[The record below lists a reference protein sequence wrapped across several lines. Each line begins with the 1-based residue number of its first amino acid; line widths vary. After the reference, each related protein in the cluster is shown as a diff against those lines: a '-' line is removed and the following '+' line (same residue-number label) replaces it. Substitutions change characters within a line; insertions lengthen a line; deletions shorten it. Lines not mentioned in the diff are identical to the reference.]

1 MTSLFFFFVLNYRFH
16 FAMSLF
22 RSNRAQ
28 KNVEKKW
35 SLIFQIFFLTK
46 NLTLSV
52 ICYWID
58 ARSLRV
64 ASPPPQGETRRLR
77 RTATRNL
84 FVKLTITGFKPEFR
98 DLTKAIIIRVKSSQ
112 VKSPWLPLKMSI
124 TDIINSP
131 FPEPRWRG
139 WSHTH
144 KYPPPFPSLL
154 LQDLHTAS
162 YSHIQVR

>member
-1 MTSLFFFFVLNYRFH
+1 MW
-16 FAMSLF
+16 
-22 RSNRAQ
+22 
-28 KNVEKKW
+28 KNNDHLSSK
-35 SLIFQIFFLTK
+35 FFFLTT

-64 ASPPPQGETRRLR
+64 ASPPQGETRRLR
-77 RTATRNL
+77 RTVTRNL

-144 KYPPPFPSLL
+144 KYPPPPFPPSSSSIPRAIHTYRYGSEKKKELFRQSLFPAFF
-154 LQDLHTAS
+154 QS
-162 YSHIQVR
+162 YKFFLTWS

>member
-1 MTSLFFFFVLNYRFH
+1 M
-16 FAMSLF
+16 
-22 RSNRAQ
+22 
-28 KNVEKKW
+28 
-35 SLIFQIFFLTK
+35 
-46 NLTLSV
+46 

-64 ASPPPQGETRRLR
+64 ASPPQGETRRLR

-144 KYPPPFPSLL
+144 KYPLPPPLSLPPPHPYLELFTHTGTVAKKKRNYLDSHFSLPSFKVINFSWLEVKFL
-154 LQDLHTAS
+154 DLSKTTMPNMLETKH
-162 YSHIQVR
+162 